1 MTTFPSCAA
10 GSPIREPQ
18 AWGFWCGL
26 TECLPSLPPAL
37 LSTRDHFIEE
47 CPLKREN
54 ARKITLL
61 LLLSSVITAG
71 CSRLS
76 QWWES
81 EYATIELIEIT
92 SRVDALPDNQ
102 RRTLAQ
108 NVTQRKELIEQF
120 KKAYALAQAAEA
132 EGLHKS
138 ETFQRRRTISENQA
152 LAAAFSAKDA
162 MFTVDR
168 EALTRY
174 LDSHRQ
180 EFDADYSLIS
190 GASPEEATE
199 EQKELVALQWAEL
212 RIRADKGR
220 EAGLDRTSDFKAQ
233 LKFSLANILANLYA
247 EFLDKKF
254 VISDEEKSK
263 YLAEHPEAD
272 LEKLRGI
279 AQQLLD
285 QVKAGTPFEQLADQ
299 NNMDG
304 TRGAGG
310 QLDWLSKGQLDPE
323 FEKAAFALQKGE
335 ITSQLVR
342 SKYGFHVIRLDD
354 RRPSQAR
361 AATAET
367 SGPAE
372 EILTRHIFISTQDAD
387 LFETKLKEEK
397 LKRAVED
404 ATLNFPVNAPWD
416 FAVKVEGLA
425 PFRAPRMGGGTGG
438 TMRPADPDRNR

>member
-1 MTTFPSCAA
+1 
-10 GSPIREPQ
+10 
-18 AWGFWCGL
+18 
-26 TECLPSLPPAL
+26 
-37 LSTRDHFIEE
+37 
-47 CPLKREN
+47 LKREN

-61 LLLSSVITAG
+61 LLLSSIIATG

-76 QWWES
+76 QWWKS
-81 EYATIELIEIT
+81 EYATIDPIEIT

-138 ETFQRRRTISENQA
+138 DTFQRRRTISENQA
-152 LAAAFSAKDA
+152 LAAAFSTKDA

-168 EALTRY
+168 VALTNY
-174 LDSHRQ
+174 LTSHRQ

-190 GASPEEATE
+190 GVGAEEATE

-220 EAGLDRTSDFKAQ
+220 EAGLDQTPAFKAQ
-233 LKFSLANILANLYA
+233 LKFSLANILANLYS

-254 VISDEEKSK
+254 VVSDEEKRE
-263 YLAEHPEAD
+263 YLAANPQAD
-272 LEKLRGI
+272 VEKLRGI

-285 QVKAGTPFEQLADQ
+285 QVKAGASFEQLADQ

-310 QLDWLSKGQLDPE
+310 QLDWLSKGRLDPE
-323 FEKAAFALQKGE
+323 FEKVAFGLQKGQVAP
-335 ITSQLVR
+335 QLVR

-354 RRPSQAR
+354 RRPLQGEQPTLS
-361 AATAET
+361 ET

-372 EILTRHIFISTQDAD
+372 EILTRHIFISTQEAD
-387 LFETKLKEEK
+387 TYEAQVKEGK
-397 LKRAVED
+397 MKRAVED
-404 ATLNFPVNAPWD
+404 VTLNFPVDAPRD
-416 FAVKVEGLA
+416 FAIKVEGLA
-425 PFRAPRMGGGTGG
+425 PFRAPRLGGGSGG
-438 TMRPADPDRNR
+438 TMRSATPAEKR

>member
-1 MTTFPSCAA
+1 M
-10 GSPIREPQ
+10 
-18 AWGFWCGL
+18 
-26 TECLPSLPPAL
+26 
-37 LSTRDHFIEE
+37 
-47 CPLKREN
+47 KREN

-61 LLLSSVITAG
+61 LLLSSIITAG

-76 QWWES
+76 QWWKS
-81 EYATIELIEIT
+81 EYATIEPIEIT

-108 NVTQRKELIEQF
+108 SMTQRKELIEQF

-138 ETFQRRRTISENQA
+138 DAFQRRRTISENQA
-152 LAAAFSAKDA
+152 LAAAFSAKND

-190 GASPEEATE
+190 GASAEEATE

-220 EAGLDRTSDFKAQ
+220 EAGLDKTAAFKAQ
-233 LKFSLANILANLYA
+233 MKFSLANILANLFT
-247 EFLDKKF
+247 ETLDKKI
-254 VISDEEKSK
+254 VVSDEEKRS
-263 YLAEHPEAD
+263 YLAQYPEAD
-272 LEKLRGI
+272 LETLRGI

-285 QVKAGTPFEQLADQ
+285 QVKAGASFEQLADQ

-310 QLDWLSKGQLDPE
+310 QLDWLAKGQLDPE
-323 FEKAAFALQKGE
+323 FEKVAFALRKGE
-335 ITSQLVR
+335 VAPQLVR
-342 SKYGFHVIRLDD
+342 SKFGFHVIRLDD
-354 RRPSQAR
+354 RRPLQGEPNTS
-361 AATAET
+361 ET
-367 SGPAE
+367 GGPAE
-372 EILTRHIFISTQDAD
+372 EIRARHIFISTQEAD
-387 LFETKLKEEK
+387 LYESKLKNGRMT
-397 LKRAVED
+397 RAMED
-404 ATLNFPVNAPWD
+404 VTLNFPVNAPRD
-416 FAVKVEGLA
+416 FAIKVEGLA
-425 PFRAPRMGGGTGG
+425 PFRAPRLGGGASGV
-438 TMRPADPDRNR
+438 MRPADPRENR